1 MKHYLLTEGT
11 SWKNITE
18 AFSALNVSRGEF
30 RKNVDNALDE
40 SRVAK
45 LDEVIGRGN
54 EFEYVPDSD
63 ICVVCG
69 KDCSKKILKFNGI
82 SYCSQACLK
91 KLPVKVA
98 SLMNRLGIDEYTL
111 LYALISVFSGD
122 RICEFLEI
130 EYGDLKKW
138 IERLSGIKV
147 KEITDKAPLITEL
160 KMDKIRKVTNKNHK
174 NSMVFNDD
182 PVFEKVDCFLAM

>member
-1 MKHYLLTEGT
+1 MPNCEKYKFELKKPCSCTKCSFHINRESSFNCMKHYLLTEGT

-111 LYALISVFSGD
+111 LYA
-122 RICEFLEI
+122 
-130 EYGDLKKW
+130 
-138 IERLSGIKV
+138 
-147 KEITDKAPLITEL
+147 
-160 KMDKIRKVTNKNHK
+160 
-174 NSMVFNDD
+174 
-182 PVFEKVDCFLAM
+182 